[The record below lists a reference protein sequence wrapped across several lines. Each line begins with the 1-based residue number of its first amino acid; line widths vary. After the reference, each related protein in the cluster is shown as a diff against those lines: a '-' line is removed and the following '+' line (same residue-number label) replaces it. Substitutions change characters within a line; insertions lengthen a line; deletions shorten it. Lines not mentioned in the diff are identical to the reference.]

1 MLVRHILIRT
11 KGLGEMIMERSR
23 NEKIAM
29 RVSKNTIIVNLILS
43 ILKFLCGIFGKSAA
57 MISDAVHSASDVL
70 STIVVMVGVKLSNKE
85 SDEKHP
91 YGHERLEC
99 IAAILLG
106 GILFLTG
113 VGIAISGIKK
123 IWFHGADSLVVP
135 KGIAL
140 GAAGISI
147 VVKEAMYWYTKIAA
161 NKINSD
167 ELLADAWHHRSDA
180 LSSVGSFIG
189 ILGAQLVYPVC
200 DPIAC
205 VVIAFVIMKVAV
217 DITVSSFRK
226 MIDESCDSQQIESMK
241 NTILAQEGV
250 LGIDDIKTRMFGTR
264 IYVDIDI
271 AADGELSLIEAHNIA
286 DRVHDAIEHDYP
298 EVKHCMVHVS
308 PYLVTTVEE
317 VGNPQK

>member
-1 MLVRHILIRT
+1 
-11 KGLGEMIMERSR
+11 MERSQ
-23 NEKIAM
+23 NENEEIAM
-29 RVSKNTIIVNLILS
+29 RVSRNTIVINLILS

-113 VGIAISGIKK
+113 VGIAISGINK
-123 IWFHGADSLVVP
+123 ICVHGTDTLVVP

-161 NKINSD
+161 DKIHSD
-167 ELLADAWHHRSDA
+167 ALLADAWHHRSDA

-189 ILGAQLVYPVC
+189 ILGARLGYPVC

-226 MIDESCDSQQIESMK
+226 MIDESCDSKQIESMK
-241 NTILAQEGV
+241 HTILAQDGV
-250 LGIDDIKTRMFGTR
+250 RGIDDMKTRMFGTR

-271 AADGELSLIEAHNIA
+271 TADGALSLVEAHNIA
-286 DRVHDAIEHDYP
+286 DKVHDTIEQEYP

-308 PYLVTTVEE
+308 PYLVKTVEVTE
-317 VGNPQK
+317 NPKK

>member
-1 MLVRHILIRT
+1 
-11 KGLGEMIMERSR
+11 
-23 NEKIAM
+23 M
-29 RVSKNTIIVNLILS
+29 RVSRNTIVINLILS

-113 VGIAISGIKK
+113 VGIAINGINK
-123 IWFHGADSLVVP
+123 ICVHGTDTLVVP

-161 NKINSD
+161 DKIHSD
-167 ELLADAWHHRSDA
+167 ALLADAWHHRSDA

-189 ILGAQLVYPVC
+189 ILGARLGYPVC

-226 MIDESCDSQQIESMK
+226 MIDESCDSKQIESMK
-241 NTILAQEGV
+241 HTILAQDGV
-250 LGIDDIKTRMFGTR
+250 RGIDDMKTRMFGTR

-271 AADGELSLIEAHNIA
+271 TADGALSLVEAHNIA
-286 DRVHDAIEHDYP
+286 DKVHDTIEQEYP

-308 PYLVTTVEE
+308 PYLVKTVEVTE
-317 VGNPQK
+317 NPKK